1 MEQCNCA
8 DLTLWLVVI
17 LAFKALLVLAGGFLA
32 WQTRKLYIPA
42 LNDTQ
47 HCVSCMFVVVVFC
60 VAGAIVAF
68 TATLYPS
75 VYYGVIGGL
84 VIFATTLIL
93 VLLFINKVGHINFSS
108 YNVQYSILRFLLFGA
123 GVGGVELR
131 TTPMIGV
138 GLSPNQTA
146 SLFELISFP

>member
-1 MEQCNCA
+1 MEQCNCV

-17 LAFKALLVLAGGFLA
+17 LAYKALLVLAGGFLA

-60 VAGAIVAF
+60 VTGAIVAF

-93 VLLFINKVGHINFSS
+93 FLLFINKVDHINFSS
-108 YNVQYSILRFLLFGA
+108 YNVQ
-123 GVGGVELR
+123 
-131 TTPMIGV
+131 
-138 GLSPNQTA
+138 
-146 SLFELISFP
+146 